1 MILMNTLYYI
11 YIHMNIFRIGLK
23 IIEETEYELKEIS
36 IHWFQKSIIIFQ
48 IWLSIFDTYIIQ
60 FILHA
65 SSIKTTVFR
74 MFNLH
79 RIALCLIQSNKR
91 IQSKVLCLN
100 IKQAVCDNVIP
111 CYRNLFFTNI
121 FTEVAQYRWRTKT
134 VVISGQDRSRATLVK
149 RRCLLMISII
159 PRTSSVAG
167 SKEPIS
173 SKVGVYFNY

>member
-11 YIHMNIFRIGLK
+11 RTYEYILNWIKNNRGNWIWIKRNIYTLISK
-23 IIEETEYELKEIS
+23 IYNNIS
-36 IHWFQKSIIIFQ
+36 NLTKY
-48 IWLSIFDTYIIQ
+48 LRYIIQ